1 MGDDLLI
8 ELWCTVFFHFH
19 FPVLRVRSLVPGS
32 WSPFLVSRSP
42 FFLLPSPLPLLCS
55 PFLRFP
61 VSCSSLSAS
70 RSPRSSFFVILFF
83 YKIVNNEAII
93 HNFFRMKKQ
102 SKVRTSRCLRVL
114 TDGSGRIKTNDSV
127 TLWFQRQN
135 LFSLLCMLKYISQE
149 SVLCSLHRREHLQV
163 YSAKGGKL

>member
-1 MGDDLLI
+1 MYGY
-8 ELWCTVFFHFH
+8 FHFH
-19 FPVLRVRSLVPGS
+19 FPVPRVRSLVPGPRS
-32 WSPFLVSRSP
+32 LCPVLRSSFSVRRCPFSV
-42 FFLLPSPLPLLCS
+42 
-55 PFLRFP
+55 LRFP

-70 RSPRSSFFVILFF
+70 RSPRSSFLVILFF

>member
-19 FPVLRVRSLVPGS
+19 FPVPRVRSLVPGS

-61 VSCSSLSAS
+61 VSCSS
-70 RSPRSSFFVILFF
+70 FFVILFF
-83 YKIVNNEAII
+83 YKNNEAII

>member
-1 MGDDLLI
+1 MICWLSFG
-8 ELWCTVFFHFH
+8 VRFFPFS
-19 FPVLRVRSLVPGS
+19 FSRSPCSVPGS

-42 FFLLPSPLPLLCS
+42 FFLLPSPLSLLCS

-61 VSCSSLSAS
+61 VSCSSFSAS
-70 RSPRSSFFVILFF
+70 PSPFSSFFVILFF
-83 YKIVNNEAII
+83 YKLVNNEAIV

-102 SKVRTSRCLRVL
+102 PKVRTSRCLHVL
-114 TDGSGRIKTNDSV
+114 TDGSGRVKANDSV

>member
-19 FPVLRVRSLVPGS
+19 FPISRGRSLVPGPRS
-32 WSPFLVSRSP
+32 LCPVLRSSFSLRRCPFSV
-42 FFLLPSPLPLLCS
+42 
-55 PFLRFP
+55 LRFP
-61 VSCSSLSAS
+61 VSCSSFSAS
-70 RSPRSSFFVILFF
+70 LSPRSSFFVILFF
-83 YKIVNNEAII
+83 YKIVNNEAIV

-102 SKVRTSRCLRVL
+102 PKVRTSRCLHVL
-114 TDGSGRIKTNDSV
+114 TDGSGRVKTNDSV